1 MVGSVELF
9 PVAGEVL
16 IKHERALVK
25 QIMAEAELLRG
36 PLEEL
41 PRKSLEVPDYTGADR
56 TENELCLAYRMV
68 VTDPLGEKKVSPT
81 GELRDGR
88 QYLCDTFKTADSG
101 NLLVLVCHLMGA
113 LQYEGSEEEFL
124 GCYKQLLPI
133 TASAEVTELLVERG
147 FVGKLDRDLKYISAR
162 SAFVQFGA
170 ALVASGTRVIDDY
183 WEVVAKKQN
192 LTPHDRVFKMS
203 KRMSEALR
211 KLKPQLF
218 LQPTQPAEYTSSDR
232 VFEPPH
238 LTVTEQPSAEIR
250 LQYGREFA
258 NGEHTAAVVP
268 GQNISGSLEL
278 SALFKIPKY
287 HNKSSFQQATQA
299 KALDSPIGIRLQMN
313 EADAAAAGQRQSP
326 GTPQPAIKPSKRMLN
341 SILDGGPLGKAKK
354 VEDQEEQYGS
364 HTPVSVDEDLH
375 INGWKFDLLPIKT
388 SDDAVLQRSTRGLPL
403 YDKDRLIPRLKKL
416 TPNQIREVEHS
427 HDSLYLNLGLQN
439 VRKIRSKK
447 WLKYWQYKT
456 GVPIGLMNNELD
468 YFKDQY
474 LKEVLEQSSSVT
486 NYNPETNVDETY
498 VTVRKPKVNYIGYSN
513 IRGFKP
519 PYVSKPQN
527 Q

>member
-1 MVGSVELF
+1 MVDSVELF
-9 PVAGEVL
+9 PVAEDVL
-16 IKHERALVK
+16 IKHERVLIK
-25 QIMAEAELLRG
+25 QSIAEAELQG

-41 PRKSLEVPDYTGADR
+41 PKKSVDIPDYTGAEK

-81 GELRDGR
+81 GELQDGR
-88 QYLCDTFKTADSG
+88 QYLCDTFKTADSP
-101 NLLVLVCHLMGA
+101 NLLVLVSHLMSA
-113 LQYEGSEEEFL
+113 LQYEGTEDAFL
-124 GCYKQLLPI
+124 GTYNQLLPF
-133 TASAEVTELLVERG
+133 TASTEVRDVMVEKG
-147 FVGKLDRDLKYISAR
+147 FVAKVEGELKYVSAR

-192 LTPHDRVFKMS
+192 LTPHDRVFKLS
-203 KRMSEALR
+203 KRLSEALK

-218 LQPTQPAEYTSSDR
+218 LQPSPPIEHTSSDR
-232 VFEPPH
+232 VFEPPY

-250 LQYGREFA
+250 QQYGREFA

-287 HNKSSFQQATQA
+287 HSKNSFQQATQM
-299 KALDSPIGIRLQMN
+299 KVLDSPIGIQPQTN
-313 EADAAAAGQRQSP
+313 GTDATAAEQIQSP
-326 GTPQPAIKPSKRMLN
+326 GTPQPTIKPSKRMLN
-341 SILDGGPLGKAKK
+341 SILDAGPFVKAKK
-354 VEDQEEQYGS
+354 IEEQEEQYGQ
-364 HTPVSVDEDLH
+364 HTPASVDEDLH
-375 INGWKFDLLPIKT
+375 INGWKFDLLPLKT
-388 SDDAVLQRSTRGLPL
+388 SDDTVSQRSSRGLPL
-403 YDKDRLIPRLKKL
+403 YDKDRLIPRLNKL
-416 TPNQIREVEHS
+416 TPNQIKEFEHS

-456 GVPIGLMNNELD
+456 GAPIGLMSNELD
-468 YFKDQY
+468 YYREQY

-486 NYNPETNVDETY
+486 NYNPETNVDEIH
-498 VTVRKPKVNYIGYSN
+498 VTVRKPKANYVGYSN

-519 PYVSKPQN
+519 PYASKP
-527 Q
+527 